1 MRRVLHTEP
10 AEKTADRVL
19 VVRCQAGDEAA
30 FDVLVLRHRERAF
43 NIAYPLLLNHEDATE
58 VAQDA
63 FVNVYRNIRNFR
75 GDSEFTTWLY
85 QIVTNLARNKRR
97 WWNRR
102 GRKETVSMDC
112 PAETSDGEMTRQA
125 AVTTE
130 APDVEAARA
139 EFVNTLNEKMA
150 KLAQDQREVLMF
162 RAVKDMSYDEIAVM
176 LGCSVGTVKSRIARA
191 REALRLAMAGEL

>member
-1 MRRVLHTEP
+1 MSRVLHTEP

-19 VVRCQAGDEAA
+19 VARCHAGDEAA
-30 FDVLVLRHRERAF
+30 FDMLVLRHRERAF
-43 NIAYPLLLNHEDATE
+43 SIAYPLLLNHEDATE

-112 PAETSDGEMTRQA
+112 PAETAEGEMTRQA

-139 EFVNTLNEKMA
+139 EFVKTLSEKVA
-150 KLAQDQREVLMF
+150 KLAQDQREVLML
-162 RAVKDMSYDEIAVM
+162 RTVEDMRYDEIAVM

-191 REALRLAMAGEL
+191 REALRQAMAGEL